1 MLFKCENCGGMVDSA
16 GCDYGEEI
24 ICGHCEETAT
34 VPSSMFSTNAIIDD
48 FVVEKFLGKGGMGM
62 VYRAH
67 QISLDRTVA
76 LKILTPSEDMGAE
89 AVDDFVREAR
99 SAASLNHPH
108 IVQAYAVGKYEDI
121 YYFGMEYVEGQTVK
135 ELMDK
140 EPILDEDSTL
150 AIGLNIAEALREAW
164 DRKKIIH
171 RDIKPDNIMLT
182 DEGVVKLMDLGLC
195 CTHTESANESDTIT
209 GTPQYICPEQIM
221 GTEMD
226 IRGDLYSLGATM
238 YHMMTGEFC
247 FNGSGYNEILRGHLE
262 RDAKPLTEFG
272 RNISQG
278 TWEVIKKL
286 LEKDPKDRYQT
297 AQDLIQAI
305 QDARAGKAGLPE
317 TLTSKAMKKPSLIP
331 PSPLSPPSDP
341 DKVSF
346 SPKKNLMKSKKFM
359 IMGAVLAVL
368 IILRIVVSLS
378 SEDPEVVRKKHLE
391 EQVQLAKKNEE
402 ARKVKDQQAKEAETK
417 ALDTKKA
424 KRAEKKKLEEQEAAR
439 KAAEAKK
446 AAEAAKQAALAK
458 PANPNVD
465 IISKSFLWSYNYTAS
480 PVASNWMKPDF
491 NDSLWKKGNAPIGY
505 GTTKP
510 AAKTQLQRTKR
521 GLGILYVRRKFVLKE
536 VNKDLEYRIAFM
548 VDDGAGAWVNGS
560 RVAVYNIDTKNL
572 NPKGLAKSENKDTAL
587 KFKGWAPIPHN
598 KLKAGLN
605 VIAIEVHPASSRT
618 PDLFFDMKLTSR
630 PKGINKKK
638 KSGNKSKQR

>member
-182 DEGVVKLMDLGLC
+182 DEGVVKLMDLGLS

-247 FNGSGYNEILRGHLE
+247 FNGNGYDEILRGHLE
-262 RDAKPLTEFG
+262 REAKPLTEFG

-286 LEKDPKDRYQT
+286 LEKEPEDRYQT
-297 AQDLIQAI
+297 AQELIQAI
-305 QDARAGKAGLPE
+305 QTARAGKAGLPT
-317 TLTSKAMKKPSLIP
+317 TLTSRAMKKPKLTP
-331 PSPLSPPSDP
+331 PSPLTPPSDP
-341 DKVSF
+341 DQVSF
-346 SPKKNLMKSKKFM
+346 SPKKNPMKSKKFI
-359 IMGAVLAVL
+359 IMGAVLALL
-368 IILRIVVSLS
+368 IIIRIVVSLG
-378 SEDPEVVRKKHLE
+378 SEDPEVAKKKQLE
-391 EQVQLAKKNEE
+391 EQLQLAKKNEE
-402 ARKVKDQQAKEAETK
+402 ARKAKEQQTKEADKK
-417 ALDTKKA
+417 ALAA
-424 KRAEKKKLEEQEAAR
+424 KNTQRAEKKKLEQQEAAR
-439 KAAEAKK
+439 KTTEGKK
-446 AAEAAKQAALAK
+446 AAEAAKKAQQSK
-458 PANPNVD
+458 PTNANVE
-465 IISKSFLWSYNYTAS
+465 IISKSFLWS
-480 PVASNWMKPDF
+480 
-491 NDSLWKKGNAPIGY
+491 
-505 GTTKP
+505 
-510 AAKTQLQRTKR
+510 
-521 GLGILYVRRKFVLKE
+521 
-536 VNKDLEYRIAFM
+536 
-548 VDDGAGAWVNGS
+548 
-560 RVAVYNIDTKNL
+560 
-572 NPKGLAKSENKDTAL
+572 
-587 KFKGWAPIPHN
+587 
-598 KLKAGLN
+598 
-605 VIAIEVHPASSRT
+605 
-618 PDLFFDMKLTSR
+618 
-630 PKGINKKK
+630 
-638 KSGNKSKQR
+638 

>member
-76 LKILTPSEDMGAE
+76 LKILMPSENMGEE
-89 AVDDFVREAR
+89 AVNDFVKEAR

-182 DEGVVKLMDLGLC
+182 DEGVVKLMDLGLS

-247 FNGSGYNEILRGHLE
+247 FNGNGYDEILRGHLE
-262 RDAKPLTEFG
+262 REAKPLTEFG

-286 LEKDPKDRYQT
+286 LEKDPEDRYQT
-297 AQDLIQAI
+297 AQELIQAI
-305 QDARAGKAGLPE
+305 QDARAGKAGLPT
-317 TLTSKAMKKPSLIP
+317 TLTSRAMKKPKLTP
-331 PSPLSPPSDP
+331 PSPLTPPSDP
-341 DKVSF
+341 DQVSF
-346 SPKKNLMKSKKFM
+346 SPKKNPMKSKKFI
-359 IMGAVLAVL
+359 IMGAVLALL
-368 IILRIVVSLS
+368 IIIRVVVSLG
-378 SEDPEVVRKKHLE
+378 SEDPEVARKKHLE
-391 EQVQLAKKNEE
+391 EQLQVTKENEE
-402 ARKVKDQQAKEAETK
+402 ARKTKEQQTKEADKK
-417 ALDTKKA
+417 ALAA
-424 KRAEKKKLEEQEAAR
+424 KNAQRAEKKKLEQQEAAR

-446 AAEAAKQAALAK
+446 AAEAAKKAQQSK
-458 PANPNVD
+458 PVNPNVD
-465 IISKSFLWSYNYTAS
+465 IISRSFLWSYNYTS
-480 PVASNWMKPDF
+480 SSLASNWMKPDF

-510 AAKTQLQRTKR
+510 AVKTELQRAKR
-521 GLGILYVRRKFVLKE
+521 GVGILYVRRKFVLKE

-560 RVAVYNIDTKNL
+560 RVGVYNMDNKNL
-572 NPKGLAKSENKDTAL
+572 KQNGLAKSENKDNPP
-587 KFKGWAPIPHN
+587 KFKGWVQVPHE

-605 VIAIEVHPASSRT
+605 IMAIQVHPASSRT
-618 PDLFFDMKLTSR
+618 SDLFFDMKLTSG
-630 PKGINKKK
+630 PKGANKKK
-638 KSGNKSKQR
+638 STGNKSKQR